1 MFVAGPSN
9 VRHCSIQCPLSFRP
23 MFITVLFNVRCGSV
37 QCPSQVRPMSVTS
50 SSNVRHRSVWCL
62 LPFRL
67 RVYCR
72 SIRHP
77 SSFHSTS
84 IVVPFDVYW
93 RFVRRLFVW
102 FCSSSPFHPL
112 MFIYCRSSPSTHPH
126 SSNHMYVI
134 HTYLISYSSNHMLC

>member
-1 MFVAGPSN
+1 MSIVVPFDVYYCFVQ
-9 VRHCSIQCPLSFRP
+9 CSLWFRP
-23 MFITVLFNVRCGSV
+23 MSIASLSDVCHRFV
-37 QCPSQVRPMSVTS
+37 QCS
-50 SSNVRHRSVWCL
+50 SS
-62 LPFRL
+62 FRL
-67 RVYCR
+67 MSITIPFEVYCR

-93 RFVRRLFVW
+93 RFVRRLFVR

-126 SSNHMYVI
+126 SSNRMYVI